1 MPGSSALKTLYTL
14 WTFQTPSSPPCCL
27 AGFGSES
34 HQHHNIFRTHSRTGI
49 VSLVLISQGLQCI
62 SCTAG
67 PTGIS
72 THSQARLQEHIFVC
86 IWALKKK
93 TLKTLRNSWTADVL
107 LFALLCH
114 PWILQNW
121 QLRTAQLLLK
131 SVKWSILALAPPRVA
146 FLAILKSG
154 KSPNSENSQLK
165 KSLRSQTTLRTL
177 TTLQLSKPSVPLS
190 WPFGCFCGGPGHS
203 EVGRKSEEKFA

>member
-1 MPGSSALKTLYTL
+1 MPGSAALKTLYTL

-62 SCTAG
+62 SRTAG

-86 IWALKKK
+86 IWALKK
-93 TLKTLRNSWTADVL
+93 NS
-107 LFALLCH
+107 
-114 PWILQNW
+114 QNSP
-121 QLRTAQLLLK
+121 QLLDSGCPAVCSSLSPMDPAK
-131 SVKWSILALAPPRVA
+131 LTVENRAIAPEKCKVVNPGTGSA
-146 FLAILKSG
+146 K
-154 KSPNSENSQLK
+154 
-165 KSLRSQTTLRTL
+165 
-177 TTLQLSKPSVPLS
+177 
-190 WPFGCFCGGPGHS
+190 GGFPGHS
-203 EVGRKSEEKFA
+203 EVWQKSKLWKLSTEEKFA